1 MSHMHHFY
9 VLLKNTLHL
18 ELGVGCLY
26 SPSCREGVFSE
37 THIPLRETLCVWTGV
52 MLISSLC
59 PGPID
64 IGRYHTI

>member
-26 SPSCREGVFSE
+26 SPSCREGRFSE
-37 THIPLRETLCVWTGV
+37 THIRDAESLSNRTGGIG
-52 MLISSLC
+52 ISSLG
-59 PGPID
+59 PGPI
-64 IGRYHTI
+64 GQAS